1 MKSKMTRFL
10 ALLLSELFVF
20 GLLTINPSKAEEP
33 TNNKETVDN
42 GTEPVVL
49 MDGLSPEKYYEKQA
63 IEIYM

>member
-1 MKSKMTRFL
+1 MTRFL
-10 ALLLSELFVF
+10 ALLLSVLFVF

-49 MDGLSPEKYYEKQA
+49 MLSL
-63 IEIYM
+63 IHI